1 MRSRSINRAVVAS
14 VVAVASACSSNS
26 KDSSPPADA
35 GTDANALDCAFFT
48 GDNCFVA
55 FVDSVAECLGP
66 SGGETGLVDI
76 DGRSCTYSSTG
87 RTIAF
92 NTPLGSSI
100 DSGSNGT
107 ADVHFTASIGGKT
120 CLDHTEK
127 KGDLGF
133 KSVGPDGK
141 TFQLSYVGNTA
152 TITCPDG
159 THKSGDIAKL
169 RASCGAD
176 FDQKLPGTYWSE
188 TSPKFVFHPGT
199 TLVYQCYRL
208 RGGGDA
214 GTDAPTD

>member
-1 MRSRSINRAVVAS
+1 MAHPLKRALVVS
-14 VVAVASACSSNS
+14 MLGFVCACSSNS
-26 KDSSPPADA
+26 KDDTPPTDASADA
-35 GTDANALDCAFFT
+35 NTLDCSFFT
-48 GDNCFVA
+48 ASNCFTT

-66 SGGETGLVDI
+66 SGGETGLMDI
-76 DGRSCTYSSTG
+76 DGRSCTYASIG
-87 RTIAF
+87 RAITF
-92 NTPLGSSI
+92 NTPIGTSI
-100 DSGSNGT
+100 DSGSNGS
-107 ADVHFTASIGGKT
+107 ADVHFTVTMAGKT
-120 CLDHTEK
+120 CLEHTEK

-133 KSVGPDGK
+133 KSVGPDGT

-152 TITCPDG
+152 TISCPDG

-214 GTDAPTD
+214 GSDAPTD